1 MFEDN
6 QNISS
11 STVFVKLLSISLKYF
26 MKNSN
31 WMVFDICC
39 YIVYSNFIVCHPLH
53 FVRHLIVILQIVEN
67 SSFLI
72 LCNIL
77 HHHQI
82 LFSLLFFEPTVL
94 LTNKLSI
101 VFTLFVCLHA
111 CYLEIPNNR
120 DPWIIYKCFPSQ
132 LVTIQNE
139 HKCNN
144 RLKYE
149 ICR

>member
-1 MFEDN
+1 MFEDSTEVDKSL
-6 QNISS
+6 QNYYQL
-11 STVFVKLLSISLKYF
+11 VWSISWKILIEWYLILF
-26 MKNSN
+26 
-31 WMVFDICC
+31 
-39 YIVYSNFIVCHPLH
+39 VYSNFIVCHPLH

-120 DPWIIYKCFPSQ
+120 DPWIRYKCFRAAGNSS
-132 LVTIQNE
+132 
-139 HKCNN
+139 KWA
-144 RLKYE
+144 
-149 ICR
+149 